1 MREDA
6 ASRTARS
13 VAAHRLDYHRLR
25 TPYGDPAVASPSPVT
40 GRLPLSALLSQ
51 TLVGYTIEFD
61 NEAEHRLPHRTQD
74 HGRSPGASADAPWL
88 TSLVMW
94 ANCLRHVP
102 EAGIT
107 VAGLRRQA
115 RTGTNLDGMRRWGYV
130 TFTPDPGRGKRPRA
144 DAVIA
149 LTVRGGEARLLRDGL
164 DAEIERRWRER
175 FGSDA
180 VDGLRSALS
189 DVVALLDPAL
199 PDCLPILGHG
209 LYSRLDPAATPSG
222 AGIAGLPLWA
232 LLPRA
237 LLAFATEFE
246 DESGRS
252 LAISANLLRVLTE
265 DGVRRRDVPALA
277 GVSRESVAMAMGP
290 ATGNGLVAD
299 EPDPAGSRS
308 RVIRLTPPGARAQ
321 RAYYEL
327 AGGIEDRWRDRF
339 GASRAA
345 ALRGALERLAV
356 GDPPPLFAGLT
367 PYPDGWRARGRSPSV
382 LPHYPMTLHRGGYP
396 DGS

>member
-1 MREDA
+1 
-6 ASRTARS
+6 
-13 VAAHRLDYHRLR
+13 
-25 TPYGDPAVASPSPVT
+25 VT

-51 TLVGYTIEFD
+51 ALVAYTIEWD
-61 NEAEHRLPHRTQD
+61 NEAEHRLPHRTTD
-74 HGRSPGASADAPWL
+74 HGRSPGAPAGAPWL

-94 ANCLRHVP
+94 ANCLRQVP
-102 EAGIT
+102 DAGIT
-107 VAGLRRQA
+107 VAGLRRLA

-130 TFTPDPGRGKRPRA
+130 TFTPDPGPGKRPRA

-149 LTVRGGEARLLRDGL
+149 LTAGGRQARQVRDGL

-175 FGSDA
+175 FGTDA
-180 VDGLRSALS
+180 TGGLRSALS

-222 AGIAGLPLWA
+222 ADIAGLPLWA
-232 LLPRA
+232 LLSRA

-277 GVSRESVAMAMGP
+277 GVSPESLAMAMRP
-290 ATGNGLVAD
+290 ATRNGLVAD
-299 EPDPAGSRS
+299 EPDPAGSRL
-308 RVIRLTPPGARAQ
+308 RIIRLTAAGARGQ
-321 RAYYEL
+321 RAYYKL

-345 ALRGALERLAV
+345 ALRGALERLAT
-356 GDPPPLFAGLT
+356 GDPPPLFGGLV
-367 PYPDGWRARGRSPSV
+367 PHPDGWRARVPPPSV
-382 LPHYPMTLHRGGYP
+382 LPHYPMMLHRGGYP